1 MKEECLPQGF
11 SWSGHHCGLKS
22 DSNSPDY
29 SLIYSDRDAVVAG
42 VYTQN
47 LICAAP
53 VELCRSRTPGTQAR
67 AIVTNS
73 GNANACTGSRGVRDA
88 QQMAADVAALLGI
101 EAEQV
106 LVMSTGIIGEFL
118 PMEKLIPAS
127 VEGVGSLAAGLEAFL
142 DSANGILTTDQGRKT
157 AGSLVETSQGI
168 VRVAAMAKGAGMIG
182 PNMAT
187 MLAAVTTDANL
198 SQESAQQILKR
209 AVDKSFNC
217 ISVEGHTSTNDTVL
231 LLANGAANS
240 EPLTGDDLAKL
251 SDEIEHTLIELAKQ
265 IPADGEGA
273 THLIDILV
281 KGTASKADAKQIAET
296 IGSSNLVK
304 TCIAGN
310 DPNWGRIASAAGY
323 AGVQFNVQ
331 GLKLRLNGML
341 LFEGGEPC
349 SFDAEQASKSM
360 AESESV
366 LIEVEL
372 NEGSEEAR
380 IWTSDLT
387 TAYVVFNSDYHT

>member
-11 SWSGHHCGLKS
+11 CWSGHHCGLKS

-127 VEGVGSLAAGLEAFL
+127 VEGW
-142 DSANGILTTDQGRKT
+142 
-157 AGSLVETSQGI
+157 
-168 VRVAAMAKGAGMIG
+168 VAWQ
-182 PNMAT
+182 P
-187 MLAAVTTDANL
+187 V
-198 SQESAQQILKR
+198 
-209 AVDKSFNC
+209 
-217 ISVEGHTSTNDTVL
+217 
-231 LLANGAANS
+231 
-240 EPLTGDDLAKL
+240 
-251 SDEIEHTLIELAKQ
+251 
-265 IPADGEGA
+265 
-273 THLIDILV
+273 
-281 KGTASKADAKQIAET
+281 
-296 IGSSNLVK
+296 
-304 TCIAGN
+304 
-310 DPNWGRIASAAGY
+310 
-323 AGVQFNVQ
+323 
-331 GLKLRLNGML
+331 
-341 LFEGGEPC
+341 
-349 SFDAEQASKSM
+349 
-360 AESESV
+360 
-366 LIEVEL
+366 
-372 NEGSEEAR
+372 
-380 IWTSDLT
+380 
-387 TAYVVFNSDYHT
+387 